1 MQSVHQRRLFRLG
14 WHVLLV
20 PGLKRCAATAG
31 VALLA
36 GLAAWAAR
44 AGTVPVE
51 LALAAARPLDEGHVA
66 GNLVAEAGSRRL
78 EWRIHAPGRAEIALD
93 DGVGWRLW
101 VEAPG
106 WWCEP
111 AVVVPELAR
120 GVVLRLLPAGELRV
134 CVEPA
139 ATAPSQGT
147 ARATPTP
154 EAFAPPG
161 LAFGDAEVS
170 CPGEEGCYRCA
181 LPAGVLDVRLGIEGW
196 APVYLWGVVLTA
208 QELTEVGPVA
218 LRSGASVSGLVT
230 GFERSGDVR
239 VTLAPT
245 GDAPA
250 GGSQALMTGI
260 NDRGFFQFTAVA
272 PGTYA
277 VQVAAPGRRAQ
288 SGEVAVSPGLESRLD
303 TPLRLAS
310 PATLRVVL
318 EPRGGL
324 RDAVWRVSLHGDP
337 GRGGPENWAVDRDV
351 GAEMALTFPELLAGT
366 YRLSV
371 RDAAGTVWAIKAVDV
386 QSGHNA
392 VVVPLAGIRCR
403 GVLRIRGEK
412 TAGQLLLSGDGRGTT
427 LVAEDDGRFEGVVP
441 GEGRYRALVR
451 PGRSGGAIE
460 AGHVEVPGPGEP
472 CELDIDLAGGRLEG
486 TVERANGTP
495 VAGASVRAVRLGAD
509 GVERASARSD
519 RAGSFVFDG
528 LAEGRWVLEATWR
541 GEWSEPLEVEVTGH
555 AEGEPLHLVVRDA
568 DEFSGR
574 VVSSRGPL
582 TGALVRAMP
591 RRADVGQLF
600 VAEARSDLTGAFTV
614 RMMGRAPMA
623 SLVLAAPGFGLELLA
638 AGPQRR
644 LGDVALSPDGGVL
657 QVAGNAGCP
666 QLSCLAG
673 LWLVRGAARWP
684 LGALLEA
691 AGRQAEGGE
700 VLLAPLAP
708 GPWSVCW
715 GDPASL
721 FSALDAGL
729 PAPPGACVGG
739 LLAPRGLLRLVM
751 GREAAAER

>member
-1 MQSVHQRRLFRLG
+1 MLF
-14 WHVLLV
+14 V
-20 PGLKRCAATAG
+20 PGLKRLIASAG
-31 VALLA
+31 VALLT
-36 GLAAWAAR
+36 GLGAWAAR
-44 AGTVPVE
+44 AGTVPME
-51 LALAAARPLDEGHVA
+51 LALGGEGLSEEKTVEA
-66 GNLVAEAGSRRL
+66 TLVAEAGARRL
-78 EWRIHAPGRAEIALD
+78 TWQVGAPSRTAVELE

-111 AVVVPELAR
+111 AVVVPELAQ
-120 GVVLRLLPAGELRV
+120 GVVLRLLPAAEFRV

-139 ATAPSQGT
+139 GTAPAPPLVTG
-147 ARATPTP
+147 RATSTP
-154 EAFAPPG
+154 ETFAPPG
-161 LAFGDAEVS
+161 PPFGEAEVS
-170 CPGEEGCYRCA
+170 CPGAEGCYRCA

-239 VTLAPT
+239 VTLAAA

-250 GGSQALMTGI
+250 RGSQAFMTAI
-260 NDRGFFQFTAVA
+260 NDRGFLQFTAVP
-272 PGTYA
+272 PGTY
-277 VQVAAPGRRAQ
+277 VVEVVAPGRRAQ
-288 SGEVAVSPGLESRLD
+288 SGEVAVSAGLESRLD
-303 TPLRLAS
+303 APLRLTP

-318 EPRGGL
+318 EPRGDLGE
-324 RDAVWRVSLHGDP
+324 AGWRVLLLGDV
-337 GRGGPENWAVDRDV
+337 GRGGPENWAAERDV
-351 GAEMALTFPELLAGT
+351 GVEMAVTFPELLAGA

-371 RDAAGTVWAIKAVDV
+371 QDAAGTVWASQAVDV
-386 QSGHNA
+386 RNGENA

-403 GVLRIRGEK
+403 GVLRIRGKE
-412 TAGQLLLSGDGRGTT
+412 TAGRLLLSGDGQGTA
-427 LVAEDDGRFEGVVP
+427 LVADERGRFEGVVP
-441 GEGRYRALVR
+441 GAGRYRALVR
-451 PGRSGGAIE
+451 PGRSGGSIE
-460 AGHVEVPGPGEP
+460 AGHVEVPGPGEA
-472 CELDIDLAGGRLEG
+472 CELDIDLAGGRLAG

-495 VAGASVRAVRLGAD
+495 VAGASVRAVRLVAD
-509 GVERASARSD
+509 GGESASARSD

-541 GEWSEPLEVEVTGH
+541 GEWSDPLQVEVTGRG
-555 AEGEPLHLVVRDA
+555 EGESVRLVVRDA

-574 VVSSRGPL
+574 VVGSRGAL

-600 VAEARSDLTGAFTV
+600 VAEARSDHTGAFTA
-614 RMMGRAPMA
+614 RMMGRAPFA
-623 SLVLAAPGFGLELLA
+623 SLLLAAPGCGLELLA

-657 QVAGNAGCP
+657 QVAGNAACP
-666 QLSCLAG
+666 QLSCLSA

-684 LGALLEA
+684 VGALLAA
-691 AGRQAEGGE
+691 AGRQAEAGE

-715 GDPASL
+715 GDPATL

-729 PAPPGACVGG
+729 PVPPGACAGG
-739 LLAPRGLLRLVM
+739 LLAPRGLLRLVI
-751 GREAAAER
+751 GRETAAER